1 MFLTTSYIVKRMN
14 YTINSGGTSITE
26 GNPITILSDCGNG
39 ITIKEFDIIDFLFN
53 SDNEGIACCVNDK
66 KIRCERLSNTF
77 ILLNK
82 PFTIDLDFSISFF
95 NMKQVS
101 TFYLTMAFMTS
112 SSSFLLKKLSQKSV
126 ATTSFDQVTI
136 YSEAN
141 RDSDIGRESNVSKEI
156 DLKKLKVIL
165 DKKLKFIL
173 MMNY

>member
-82 PFTIDLDFSISFF
+82 PFTIDLDFSISFY

-101 TFYLTMAFMTS
+101 TYYLTMAFMTS
-112 SSSFLLKKLSQKSV
+112 SSSYIIVIRIPTCNNF
-126 ATTSFDQVTI
+126 
-136 YSEAN
+136 EA
-141 RDSDIGRESNVSKEI
+141 SKVVMKDIN
-156 DLKKLKVIL
+156 L
-165 DKKLKFIL
+165 DFF
-173 MMNY
+173 